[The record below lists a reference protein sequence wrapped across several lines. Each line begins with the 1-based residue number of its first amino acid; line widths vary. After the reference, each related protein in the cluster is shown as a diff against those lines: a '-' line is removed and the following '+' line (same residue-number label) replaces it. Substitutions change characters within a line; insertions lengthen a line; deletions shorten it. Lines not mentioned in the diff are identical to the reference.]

1 MNIVD
6 LRYSICIIVRG
17 MLSSMESVL
26 SDYER
31 INNFKK
37 KWLFDD
43 NSVSDYYYE
52 DATTISIL
60 VILQVIVIILIV
72 IEII

>member
-1 MNIVD
+1 
-6 LRYSICIIVRG
+6 
-17 MLSSMESVL
+17 MESVL
-26 SDYER
+26 SDYDR

-52 DATTISIL
+52 DATTISIICHEKGSQDEL
-60 VILQVIVIILIV
+60 GKYLIDLFSARTRLYSKSK
-72 IEII
+72 